1 MTSMVQ
7 LTVAGDVTEAE
18 EIQEILTQAG
28 IDSALEPAVMHHPR
42 EVDDQPPKVLVPED
56 AVEAAQNAIEALTEP
71 DEIVSDA

>member
-28 IDSALEPAVMHHPR
+28 IDSALEPAVMHHPA
-42 EVDDQPPKVLVPED
+42 ETDDTPQKVFVPED
-56 AVEAAQNAIEALTEP
+56 AIEAAKNAIEALTEP
-71 DEIVSDA
+71 DELVSDA